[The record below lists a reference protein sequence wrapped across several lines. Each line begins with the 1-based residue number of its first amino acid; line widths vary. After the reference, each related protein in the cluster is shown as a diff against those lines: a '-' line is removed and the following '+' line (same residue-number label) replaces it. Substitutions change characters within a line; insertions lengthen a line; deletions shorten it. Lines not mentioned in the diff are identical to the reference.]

1 LDCLRECCVS
11 RERESKR
18 KCSSYLLQAREHVL
32 RKYLYSFKINAKPS
46 EKPTFITNSKLD
58 SNKSLVNKDEREK
71 KRERERERA
80 LLVLKTTSLELYAHV
95 EISS

>member
-1 LDCLRECCVS
+1 
-11 RERESKR
+11 
-18 KCSSYLLQAREHVL
+18 LQAREHVL

-71 KRERERERA
+71 KRERERERERT